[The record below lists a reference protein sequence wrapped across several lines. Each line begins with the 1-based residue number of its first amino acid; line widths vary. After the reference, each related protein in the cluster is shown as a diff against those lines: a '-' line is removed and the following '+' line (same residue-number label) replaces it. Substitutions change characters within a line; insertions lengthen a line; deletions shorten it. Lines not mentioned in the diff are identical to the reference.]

1 MSTDAPACSS
11 LRDWI
16 SSMKVRVCDTF
27 LKYDDTIGSS
37 VCSTSC
43 FTLPKRCTTIG
54 ALR

>member
-1 MSTDAPACSS
+1 MSTEAFACSS

-16 SSMKVRVCDTF
+16 SSMNVRVWLTF
-27 LKYDDTIGSS
+27 LKYDETIGSS